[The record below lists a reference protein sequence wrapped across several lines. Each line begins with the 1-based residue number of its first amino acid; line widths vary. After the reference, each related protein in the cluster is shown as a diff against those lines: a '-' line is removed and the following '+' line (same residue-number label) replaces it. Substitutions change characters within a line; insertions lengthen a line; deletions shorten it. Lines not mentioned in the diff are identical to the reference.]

1 MKPSYFYSL
10 VGVFLTLICIVFAFF
25 TVNSYSSQSE
35 LAFQVNSLNTRLA
48 STTALA
54 SDLNSLSEKLTAE
67 QVRVSKLEDSLKESQ
82 KKLTSIE
89 KNFGKVT
96 DSLSELE
103 KIAKADPKLLQ
114 KYSKVYFLNEHYE
127 PARLSEIDSVYT
139 VNTNRSE
146 TIHASVWP
154 YLRTMLQ
161 NAEDARVP
169 LRIAS
174 AYRSFNTQASLK
186 TNYSVTYGAGT
197 ANQFSADQGYSEHQL
212 GTTVDFSTPELGTNF
227 TNFERTS
234 AFAWL
239 KENAYKYG
247 FILSYPPNNQYYVY
261 EPWHWR
267 FVGKDLAEHLHT
279 TNMQFYELEQRK
291 IDEFLPRMFD

>member
-1 MKPSYFYSL
+1 MKTRSL
-10 VGVFLTLICIVFAFF
+10 TVGLSVLALFSLFSIELFTYN
-25 TVNSYSSQSE
+25 TVNT
-35 LAFQVNSLNTRLA
+35 LKANNVSLEAALA
-48 STTALA
+48 STTA
-54 SDLNSLSEKLTAE
+54 SLSLLQLHFSEKLTTE
-67 QVRVSKLEDSLKESQ
+67 QVRASKLEDSLKEMQSR
-82 KKLTSIE
+82 LRTVE

-96 DSLSELE
+96 DSVSELE
-103 KIAKADPKLLQ
+103 KISKSDPKLLQ

-127 PARLSEIDSVYT
+127 PARLSEIDSVYV
-139 VNTNRSE
+139 VNTNRAE

-186 TNYSVTYGAGT
+186 SNYTVTYGAGT

-212 GTTVDFSTPELGTNF
+212 GTTVDFSTPELGSGF

-239 KENAYKYG
+239 QENAYKYG

-267 FVGKDLAEHLHT
+267 FVGKDLAEYLHT
-279 TNMQFYELEQRK
+279 ERKNFYEIDQRK
-291 IDEFLPRMFD
+291 IDEYIPRMFD